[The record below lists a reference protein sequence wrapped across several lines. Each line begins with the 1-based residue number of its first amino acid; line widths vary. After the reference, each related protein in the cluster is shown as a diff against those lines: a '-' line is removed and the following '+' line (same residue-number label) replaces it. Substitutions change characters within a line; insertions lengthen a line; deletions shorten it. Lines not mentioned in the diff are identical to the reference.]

1 MLYLLPASIINYANA
16 ELDHPLLILVLE
28 GTLFMFALY
37 YITLMWFFN
46 ARSQKV
52 ADMVHQL
59 KEDLQDVYVPSEN
72 LMVIYEGQEV
82 TASFMKNRIVDK
94 LNEFKGFDGKGYF
107 VLGKSFLTNFLAFCG
122 TYFVILL
129 QFKLSE

>member
-1 MLYLLPASIINYANA
+1 MLALVRPWAACRSLVAHLASPMA
-16 ELDHPLLILVLE
+16 PSW
-28 GTLFMFALY
+28 FALY

-82 TASFMKNRIVDK
+82 TASFMKNRIVI
-94 LNEFKGFDGKGYF
+94 
-107 VLGKSFLTNFLAFCG
+107 
-122 TYFVILL
+122 ILL
-129 QFKLSE
+129 YLTLEY